1 VVTIVGWVYI
11 YIYLEYPAKQNMG
24 GHALEHHGSSL
35 LMINRRRNGNSDSR
49 WKDLLLSIGA
59 HGVASI
65 CNNITDLSASEA
77 RPNSGD
83 DANSFHSCATGIAT
97 NHHQSIRYKCLFFPS
112 LPSLARARYT
122 WGEGQGGRGI
132 DPLSEVDV
140 DEVDADG
147 GGPDADLPFPGLPDL
162 HLLPSQHLGAA
173 QLMDPDGLGLHHGDG
188 GGVAAVAAEP
198 EC

>member
-1 VVTIVGWVYI
+1 
-11 YIYLEYPAKQNMG
+11 
-24 GHALEHHGSSL
+24 
-35 LMINRRRNGNSDSR
+35 MINGRWNGNSDSR

-83 DANSFHSCATGIAT
+83 DANSFHSCGAGIAT
-97 NHHQSIRYKCLFFPS
+97 NHHQSIRHIFRRKKKPFFP

-122 WGEGQGGRGI
+122 WGEGHGARGI
-132 DPLSEVDV
+132 NPLSEVDV